1 MLGKHWRRRSAHTR
15 IATYPSL
22 PPIPSPPRRPCARR
36 GPAPQITSKPI
47 PHHRLVAFSVAFA
60 TASAFSFALPR
71 APSVPGRTRRASPRE
86 RLRREAKAGRGL
98 SDEGG
103 ARRVLGG
110 DVRA

>member
-47 PHHRLVAFSVAFA
+47 PHHRLV
-60 TASAFSFALPR
+60 SFAVLLLRPR
-71 APSVPGRTRRASPRE
+71 QRAVLFVGDALVSSGASLWAPAYAGATVWGEALGPCFRR
-86 RLRREAKAGRGL
+86 
-98 SDEGG
+98 
-103 ARRVLGG
+103 
-110 DVRA
+110 